1 MRRKDKEIKDQGAI
15 LDIIN
20 KTKYITVAMCADNE
34 PYLVTLNHG
43 YDKVNKCL
51 YFHCAKEGK
60 KIGVLQKNNKVW
72 GQALI
77 DKGYV
82 AGTCD
87 HLYASVHF
95 SGRVTF
101 IEDFNEKRTA
111 LVTMIEALE
120 KEPEEVIR
128 KQLTRESVQNVR
140 IGRIDIEKMFGKIS
154 EKAVISL

>member
-1 MRRKDKEIKDQGAI
+1 MRRNEKEIKDQSAI
-15 LDIIN
+15 LDILE
-20 KTKYITVAMCADNE
+20 KTKYITVAMCVDNE

-43 YDKVNKCL
+43 CDKNKSCL

-60 KIGVLQKNNKVW
+60 KIEVLLRNNKVW

-82 AGTCD
+82 AGACD

-101 IEDFNEKRTA
+101 IEDFDEKRTA

-128 KQLTRESVQNVR
+128 KQLTRESVQNVQ

-154 EKAVISL
+154 EKVVISL